1 MNSFSVGSYA
11 NPLLSNPLSF
21 LGRASDLATFVKRG
35 KEDEETFVEVDI
47 VTDRYKVTTIRRTIF
62 AKNNTSKWHT
72 NHTTSTLRDVRALMD
87 KLSIDVDNLCTFMPQ
102 DRVGH
107 FTHYKPVDILQNT
120 LKCID
125 LPFDPIG
132 SAIGSSSSTS
142 TISKKKTLYEEQVEL
157 SDIESVKEIK
167 RHQRDTK
174 QLEVTEL
181 TKEKDALTA
190 GLNLLKRKENAKKHR
205 EYCEVKLLQ
214 VESTQLRIE
223 AEKAQ
228 ADVVKLKEEVKQAEE
243 KVIPLQQEVKELERQ
258 KREHVKNEETVLKS
272 IQKVSSSIK
281 EGKERM
287 LECDQIV
294 DEISEEI
301 EVMEGERL
309 QKERK
314 LQKLLQDKEHIERQL
329 ENAKEKCEEI
339 HEQLRKVNERIE
351 EVNQLKE
358 EIADKIGRFLCC

>member
-1 MNSFSVGSYA
+1 LY
-11 NPLLSNPLSF
+11 P
-21 LGRASDLATFVKRG
+21 GRASDLATFVKRG

-47 VTDRYKVTTIRRTIF
+47 VTDRYQVTTIRRTIF
-62 AKNNTSKWHT
+62 AKNNTSKWHM

-125 LPFDPIG
+125 LPFDHIG
-132 SAIGSSSSTS
+132 SAMAGSSSSSMTA
-142 TISKKKTLYEEQVEL
+142 TAAISKKKTLYEEQVEL

-181 TKEKDALTA
+181 TKEKDALTG

-228 ADVVKLKEEVKQAEE
+228 AEVVKLKEEVKQAEE
-243 KVIPLQQEVKELERQ
+243 KVTPLQQEVKELERQ
-258 KREHVKNEETVLKS
+258 KKEHVKSEETVLKS
-272 IQKVSSSIK
+272 TQKSLSAIK

-287 LECDQIV
+287 LECDQVI
-294 DEISEEI
+294 DELSEEI

-309 QKERK
+309 QKKRK
-314 LQKLLQDKEHIERQL
+314 LQKLIQDKEHVERQL

-339 HEQLRKVNERIE
+339 HEQLRIVNERIE

-358 EIADKIGRFLCC
+358 EIADKIGKLFYLVLIV